1 MIENIRNEF
10 KLMLNELDWMDAKSK
25 KAANEK
31 ADFIDVKIGYP
42 DYTFNDT
49 HLNDLYKRVSRFFF
63 FSFLIHLT
71 LRFCI
76 YPFK

>member
-49 HLNDLYKRVSRFFF
+49 HLNDL
-63 FSFLIHLT
+63 
-71 LRFCI
+71 
-76 YPFK
+76 